1 MFTCVCERVT
11 KHNSMLR
18 PLKPCLPRRT
28 VAECERK
35 QMHLASYPVGGV
47 SLCMLSPVSAA
58 PLFEVRGPLAT
69 SGVPSAGRKG
79 QTLATSVVGN
89 HRWSFL
95 QPDEARL
102 YLPPPH
108 KAGKRGRRWVMKARE
123 ARLSCQQ
130 PCRGFPPKVWPPTI
144 DGGFIWF
151 IWNRPGQ

>member
-1 MFTCVCERVT
+1 MCTCVCVWVSIIQCSGLWSHASPVELLQNAKGNRCT
-11 KHNSMLR
+11 W
-18 PLKPCLPRRT
+18 LPT
-28 VAECERK
+28 LSVEFLSAW
-35 QMHLASYPVGGV
+35 
-47 SLCMLSPVSAA
+47 LSPVSAA